1 MDKYISP
8 LKVDTTK
15 NIAYYETAI
24 PSDIPTED
32 VPFYY
37 ISQDGDRLD
46 SISNLFYKTPDKWW
60 VIAQANNLANGTIAV
75 PGGVKL
81 LIPNV

>member
-1 MDKYISP
+1 MDKYTAP

-15 NIAYYETAI
+15 NIPYYETSI
-24 PSDIPTED
+24 PSLIPTED

-37 ISQDGDRLD
+37 IAQDGDRLD

-60 VIAQANNLANGTIAV
+60 VIAKANKIVNGTIAV
-75 PGGVKL
+75 RGGTKL